1 MDITKDKTDWN
12 DSELAAAVEA
22 YLKMLAWEKNGLPFN
37 KAHENRLL
45 RQGPVAGRTEGSI
58 EFRMQNISSVLVQ
71 MGLDRIKG
79 YKPANNVG
87 SGVEQQ
93 IRKAL
98 ADVRVFESDE
108 AAQTA
113 DEQTLIRR
121 ANQLQFQRFDQ
132 VPDGIAKPQKVPI
145 TSNAFFRDPKVRAW
159 VLKQAKGICEGCGS
173 NAPFEVDGLPFLEVH
188 HVKHLAQKGSD
199 RITNAVALC
208 PNCHQRCHRS
218 SDRNAFTAALYSSVG
233 RLARE

>member
-1 MDITKDKTDWN
+1 MDITKDKTDWS
-12 DSELAAAVEA
+12 DAELAAAVEA
-22 YLKMLAWEKNGLPFN
+22 YLKMRAWEKSGQPFN
-37 KAHENRLL
+37 KALENRLL
-45 RQGPVAGRTEGSI
+45 REGPVAGRAKGSI
-58 EFRMQNISSVLVQ
+58 EFRMQNISTVLVR
-71 MGLDRIKG
+71 MGWDRIEG
-79 YKPANNVG
+79 YKPAKNVG
-87 SGVEQQ
+87 PGVEQR
-93 IRKAL
+93 IRHAL
-98 ADVRVFESDE
+98 AAQGVFESED

-121 ANQLQFQRFDQ
+121 ASKLQQQTFSKL
-132 VPDGIAKPQKVPI
+132 PDGIAQPQRVS
-145 TSNAFFRDPKVRAW
+145 TLSTAFVRDPKVRAW
-159 VLKQAKGICEGCGS
+159 VLKEANGICEGCGS

-218 SDRNAFTAALYSSVG
+218 SDRVAFTEGLYAKIG

>member
-98 ADVRVFESDE
+98 ADIRVFESDE

-132 VPDGIAKPQKVPI
+132 VPDGIAKPQKVPT
-145 TSNAFFRDPKVRAW
+145 TSNAFVRDPKVRAW

-173 NAPFEVDGLPFLEVH
+173 KAPFEVDGLPFLEVH

-218 SDRNAFTAALYSSVG
+218 SDREAFTEGFYAKVG

>member
-22 YLKMLAWEKNGLPFN
+22 YLKMLAWEKNGQPFN
-37 KAHENRLL
+37 KALENRLL
-45 RQGPVAGRTEGSI
+45 REGPVVGRAKGSI
-58 EFRMQNISSVLVQ
+58 EFRMQNISTVLVR
-71 MGLDRIKG
+71 MGWDRIEG
-79 YKPANNVG
+79 YKPAKNVG
-87 SGVEQQ
+87 SGVEQR
-93 IRKAL
+93 IRQAL
-98 ADVRVFESDE
+98 ASHGVFESED

-121 ANQLQFQRFDQ
+121 ASKLQQQPFHKL
-132 VPDGIAKPQKVPI
+132 PDGIAQPQKVS
-145 TSNAFFRDPKVRAW
+145 TVSTAFVRDPKVRAW
-159 VLKQAKGICEGCGS
+159 VLKEANGICEGCGS

-199 RITNAVALC
+199 RVSNAVALC

-218 SDRNAFTAALYSSVG
+218 NDRGEFTKGLYSKIK
-233 RLARE
+233 RLREE